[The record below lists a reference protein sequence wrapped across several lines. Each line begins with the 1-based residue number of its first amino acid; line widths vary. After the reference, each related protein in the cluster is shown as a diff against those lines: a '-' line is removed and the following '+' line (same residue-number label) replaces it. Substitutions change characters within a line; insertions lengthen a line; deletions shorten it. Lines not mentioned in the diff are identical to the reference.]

1 MRTSRMAQWIL
12 APGGKKLEMIYPALH
27 NNLVTGQ
34 VMMLEKSYVTISI
47 QMVKFPGS
55 GTFYNLPDLIVILLA
70 QFVF

>member
-1 MRTSRMAQWIL
+1 MAQWIL
-12 APGGKKLEMIYPALH
+12 APGGKKLEMIYPASH

-34 VMMLEKSYVTISI
+34 VMMLENLEKSYVTISI
-47 QMVKFPGS
+47 QIVKFPGS

>member
-1 MRTSRMAQWIL
+1 MAQWIL

-34 VMMLEKSYVTISI
+34 VMMLEKLEKSYVTISI